1 MIFND
6 ITRLRRYLYRIGLL
20 KNHKLPVPV
29 IIVGNITV
37 GGTGKTPLTIF
48 LAELL
53 KQSGYK
59 PGIICRG
66 YGGQAEDWPQQ
77 VTFDSDPRQI
87 GDEALLMARR
97 TGCPVVAGPKRVLA
111 AKLLL
116 EQSDCNVIISDD
128 GLQHYSLKRD
138 IEIIVI
144 DGERRFGNSYCLP
157 SGPLRETISRI
168 HEVDFLVCN
177 GINAEENEYSMIVEG
192 SEAINLLTGEKKPL
206 DYFIKKSCQAIAGMG
221 NPQRFFALLENAKI
235 SYDTHIFPDHHD
247 YQATD
252 LRFGVESEVLMTEKD
267 MVKCLDFAKKNHW
280 FIPVQ
285 AKLPEMFSERLLEKL
300 KETKNG

>member
-6 ITRLRRYLYRIGLL
+6 IVRLRRYFYRIGLL
-20 KNHKLPVPV
+20 KVHKLPVPV
-29 IIVGNITV
+29 VIVGNITV

-66 YGGQAEDWPQQ
+66 YGGQAEDWPQL
-77 VTFDSDPRQI
+77 VNIDSDPRQI

-97 TGCPVVAGPKRVLA
+97 TDCPVVAGPKRVA
-111 AKLLL
+111 AARLML

-128 GLQHYSLKRD
+128 GLQHYSLDRD

-144 DGERRFGNSYCLP
+144 DGERRFGNGYSLP
-157 SGPLRETISRI
+157 SGPLRESISRI
-168 HEVDFLVCN
+168 SEVDFLVCN
-177 GINAEENEYSMIVEG
+177 GTNVEENEYSMTVDG

-206 DYFIKKSCQAIAGMG
+206 SFFKKKSCQAIAGMG
-221 NPQRFFALLENAKI
+221 NPQRFFALLDDAEI
-235 SYDTHIFPDHHD
+235 SYDAHIFPDHHD
-247 YQATD
+247 YQETD
-252 LRFGVESEVLMTEKD
+252 LQFGMEYEVFMTEKD
-267 MVKCLDFAKKNHW
+267 MVKCYSFAKKNHW
-280 FIPVQ
+280 FVPVH
-285 AKLPEMFSERLLEKL
+285 AKLPGVFTERFLEKL
-300 KETKNG
+300 EESNNG